1 MQAHNL
7 GLTKVCPDWGK
18 GGWLHEH
25 RVSPSAPGPR
35 AGLPS
40 SWAEVTVLQEQT
52 VAWLSQHSAVGK
64 RWHSVRSSCGDPH
77 FA

>member
-7 GLTKVCPDWGK
+7 GLAKVCPDWGK
-18 GGWLHEH
+18 GGRLYEH
-25 RVSPSAPGPR
+25 RASPSAPGPS

-40 SWAEVTVLQEQT
+40 SGAEVTVLQEQT

-64 RWHSVRSSCGDPH
+64 
-77 FA
+77 